1 MDMLP
6 YLSLFLGL
14 VSWLLVLKSQSINR
28 QLKEHPT
35 QELLDKS
42 QRIVYALY
50 VVMMFLLVAMGFFV
64 YRLVL
69 IVTGA

>member
-6 YLSLFLGL
+6 ILSLLLGL

-50 VVMMFLLVAMGFFV
+50 VIMVFLLIAMGVFV
-64 YRLVL
+64 YRIVVL
-69 IVTGA
+69 VTGA